1 MPNLSGANP
10 SLTTS
15 NPKVRRHDPIDESL
29 KLAAF
34 SGISASNTAATGIAL
49 KAEKIGPYL
58 AVVCYNGHEADGS
71 KYWTVNVTGADNS
84 SFTNEVTLGS
94 IKLLSGSSARKEYLA
109 LNGAA
114 VASLM
119 AAASEGEAVYVRATA
134 TKTSTPGNLTGQV
147 YLTSD

>member
-10 SLTTS
+10 SLTTP
-15 NPKVRRHDPIDESL
+15 NLKVRRHDPIDDSL

-58 AVVCYNGHEADGS
+58 AVVCYNGHEADAS

-109 LNGAA
+109 LDGAA
-114 VASLM
+114 VNSLM
-119 AAASEGEAVYVRATA
+119 AAAGEGEAVYVRATA

>member
-15 NPKVRRHDPIDESL
+15 NPKARRHDPIDNSL
-29 KLAAF
+29 KLASFAA
-34 SGISASNTAATGIAL
+34 ISATNTASTGIAL
-49 KAEKIGPYL
+49 KAEKVGPYL

-94 IKLLSGSSARKEYLA
+94 IKLLSGSAARKEYLA
-109 LNGAA
+109 LDGAA

-119 AAASEGEAVYVRATA
+119 AAAGEDEAVYVRATA
-134 TKTSTPGNLTGQV
+134 TKTSTPGALTGQV